1 MNITKIS
8 WTPAKTPDQ
17 KNKLI
22 LKWSKAI
29 VNDEGILVEEKR
41 QLESTDVPHPDF
53 LAALRAL
60 RPVVNEACMLGIED
74 EDLQDQL
81 TIKGMTLSET
91 ADDQG
96 DDAQGVTITALR
108 ELDWSG
114 APLVLNTPFSVVG
127 YIPHSQAEARVEA
140 VEAEAIRYI
149 KGKRAQGGLFDALQ
163 DAVEDLRPKP
173 GSGLNAV
180 EITDRTGN
188 GVRLTADS
196 ADSIRADERPA
207 DSDA

>member
-1 MNITKIS
+1 MNITKVS

-17 KNKLI
+17 KNKML
-22 LKWSKAI
+22 LKWSKSI

-41 QLESTDVPHPDF
+41 QIESTDVPHSDF

-60 RPVVNEACMLGIED
+60 KPVVNEACMLGIDRDDLD
-74 EDLQDQL
+74 EQL
-81 TIKGMTLSET
+81 TIKGLTLSET
-91 ADDQG
+91 ADDEG

-127 YIPHSQAEARVEA
+127 YIPHDEAEIRVEA

-149 KGKRAQGGLFDALQ
+149 KGKRAQGGLFDAVR

-173 GSGLNAV
+173 GSGV
-180 EITDRTGN
+180 TSISITDRKGN
-188 GVRLTADS
+188 GTRITADS
-196 ADSIRADERPA
+196 VERISA
-207 DSDA
+207 TD